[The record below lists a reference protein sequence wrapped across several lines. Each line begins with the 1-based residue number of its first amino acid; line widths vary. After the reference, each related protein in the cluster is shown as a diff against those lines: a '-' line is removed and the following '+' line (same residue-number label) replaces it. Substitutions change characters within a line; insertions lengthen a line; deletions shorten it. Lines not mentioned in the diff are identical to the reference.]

1 MRRYPNRDD
10 VNRVLRTIRVLRSK
24 DELRRMT
31 GLSPELIDGALK
43 ALMATH
49 RAEPVYIVGRPV
61 MWRAV
66 DDR

>member
-1 MRRYPNRDD
+1 
-10 VNRVLRTIRVLRSK
+10 
-24 DELRRMT
+24 MT